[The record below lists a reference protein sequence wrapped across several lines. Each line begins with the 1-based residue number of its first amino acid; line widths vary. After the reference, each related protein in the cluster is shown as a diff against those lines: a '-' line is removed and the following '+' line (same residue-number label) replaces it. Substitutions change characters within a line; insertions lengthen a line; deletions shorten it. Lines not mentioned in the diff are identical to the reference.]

1 MYPIQ
6 EPSLIRHDLFGL
18 THTPF
23 ITAPPKPYLDDN
35 RKQGLNK
42 LEAFL
47 QTRGFAAIAGRPGN
61 GKTGLVRYFVES
73 RHQPSHKILYIPFC
87 HLSDNDLL
95 RAICMRFDIVVPF
108 GKNKTIAAIQQR
120 IDDIQPVNPIIVF
133 DEMQNALPKS
143 MDVIR
148 MLANNHFER
157 VNKIS
162 CILIG
167 TNEFFDK
174 LRLAINESLR
184 QRITCF
190 HIIGELDENATN
202 DYICY
207 CLAQAGA
214 QHQIVEPPAVK
225 LIYDISAGTI
235 RIINKLVAA
244 AMAYASTKESSA
256 VLLDHVQE
264 VTDQCILP
272 KRNLTQ

>member
-1 MYPIQ
+1 
-6 EPSLIRHDLFGL
+6 
-18 THTPF
+18 
-23 ITAPPKPYLDDN
+23 
-35 RKQGLNK
+35 
-42 LEAFL
+42 
-47 QTRGFAAIAGRPGN
+47 
-61 GKTGLVRYFVES
+61 
-73 RHQPSHKILYIPFC
+73 
-87 HLSDNDLL
+87 
-95 RAICMRFDIVVPF
+95 MRFDIVPPF

-143 MDVIR
+143 MDIIR
-148 MLANNHFER
+148 ILANNHFER
-157 VNKIS
+157 ANKIS

-167 TNEFFDK
+167 TKEFFDK

-190 HIIGELDENATN
+190 HSIGELDENATN
-202 DYICY
+202 EYIRY

-214 QHQIVEPPAVK
+214 QHQIVEPSAAK

-235 RIINKLVAA
+235 RIINKLAAA
-244 AMAYASTKESSA
+244 AMAYASNKESSA

-272 KRNLTQ
+272 KRNLTL